1 MALSLAAVL
10 MAGLLAALLTN
21 YFADELPRTR
31 RLSHPACRNCGAT
44 YAWQDYVRVRAC
56 RTCGFRRGLRPWVVL
71 VVLVALSVYVGIR
84 PQQLPFPL
92 SLVLL
97 LYFAVV
103 IVIDLE
109 HRLILAPTSLAGAA
123 LSLVLGWRLHGWLP
137 TLIGG
142 FAGFVIMAS
151 LYSLGVLV
159 SRARRRRMEAAGQP
173 ADDEEALGGGDVT
186 LAAVLGLLLGWPLIW
201 FGLLLGILVGGVIGL
216 LVVLVAIGRG
226 EYARRALTLF
236 MPYGPAFVLSAFLIV
251 FVPGAVAGL
260 LPG

>member
-1 MALSLAAVL
+1 MALSLAVVL

-31 RLSHPACRNCGAT
+31 RLSHPACRNCGEAYT
-44 YAWQDYVRVRAC
+44 WQDYLTVRAC
-56 RTCGFRRGLRPWVVL
+56 STCGFRRGLRPWVVL
-71 VVLVALSVYVGIR
+71 IVLFALSAYVGFR

-123 LSLVLGWRLHGWLP
+123 LAVVLGWRLHGWLP

-142 FAGFVIMAS
+142 FAGFAIMAA
-151 LYSLGVLV
+151 LYFLGTLV
-159 SRARRRRMEAAGQP
+159 ARARRRRLAAAGHP
-173 ADDEEALGGGDVT
+173 GDDEEALGGGDVI

-201 FGLLLGILVGGVIGL
+201 FGLLLGILVGGAIGL
-216 LVVLVAIGRG
+216 VIVLTAIARG
-226 EYARRALTLF
+226 QYARQALTLF

-251 FVPGAVAGL
+251 FVPGAVASL